1 MRFLPNALPR
11 QRYTGKDG
19 GDTANKAGSEIKRGE
34 GVVPG
39 LPALHDI
46 KRESGK
52 SRKAAAE
59 TRDTESPQG
68 GVITGKRLCEIAD
81 KQAAEDVGTKRAGRK
96 GARGQAEAEQVARE
110 AAQPTAEE
118 DENKVVRSHGKRDK
132 GGSVMLGFMGG

>member
-11 QRYTGKDG
+11 QRHTGKDG

-59 TRDTESPQG
+59 TGDTERQPRTLAQN
-68 GVITGKRLCEIAD
+68 VPDGKA
-81 KQAAEDVGTKRAGRK
+81 RAGRL
-96 GARGQAEAEQVARE
+96 RPSR
-110 AAQPTAEE
+110 
-118 DENKVVRSHGKRDK
+118 
-132 GGSVMLGFMGG
+132 